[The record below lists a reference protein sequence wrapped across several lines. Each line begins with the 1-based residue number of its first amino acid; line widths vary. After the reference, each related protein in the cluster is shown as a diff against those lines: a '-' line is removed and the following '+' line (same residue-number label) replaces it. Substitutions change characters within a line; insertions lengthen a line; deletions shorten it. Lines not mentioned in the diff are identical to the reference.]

1 MAPLLDVR
9 HLSKEFSRR
18 KGLFGAASVVRAVDD
33 VSFSIDKGETFG
45 LVGESGS
52 GKTTTGRCILRL
64 IEPTKGEVLFDG
76 RDVLQLSRGDLRR
89 ARRDMQI
96 VFQDPY
102 SSLNPRM
109 RVDEIVEEP
118 LVIHK
123 LGSKVERRER
133 VKQLFAL
140 VGLNPDHLRRYPHE
154 FSGGQRQRIGLARA
168 LALNPSLIIADEP
181 VSALDVSVQ
190 AQVVN
195 LLMELQQRL
204 KLTYLF
210 IAHDLRLVE
219 HICSRVAVM
228 YLGRIVEM
236 GETAK
241 LFASPQHPYTRALLS
256 AIPVPDP
263 DAPRQRIV
271 LDLSSFDR
279 SAPLREV
286 AAGHLAAL

>member
-1 MAPLLDVR
+1 MPLLEVR
-9 HLSKEFSRR
+9 HLVKEFSRKR
-18 KGLFGAASVVRAVDD
+18 GIFGGRSVVRAVDG
-33 VSFSIDKGETFG
+33 VSFIVEEGETFG

-64 IEPTKGEVLFDG
+64 IEPTSGEVRFKQE
-76 RDVLQLSRGDLRR
+76 DVLAFDRARMRR

-109 RVDEIVEEP
+109 RVGTIVEEP
-118 LVIHK
+118 LVIHRM
-123 LGSKVERRER
+123 GSRTERLAR
-133 VKQLFAL
+133 VTELFEL
-140 VGLNPDHLRRYPHE
+140 VGLDPTQLARYPHQ

-190 AQVVN
+190 AQVIN
-195 LLMELQQRL
+195 LLMDLQQRL
-204 KLTYLF
+204 SLTYLF
-210 IAHDLRLVE
+210 IAHDLRLVR

-228 YLGRIVEM
+228 YLGKIVEM
-236 GETAK
+236 GATESI
-241 LFASPQHPYTRALLS
+241 FAEPAHPYTRALLS

-263 DAPRQRIV
+263 TAQRQRIV
-271 LDLSSFDR
+271 LDPASFNR
-279 SAPLREV
+279 EAPLREV
-286 AAGHLAAL
+286 AAGHLAAI

>member
-1 MAPLLDVR
+1 MPLLEVR
-9 HLSKEFSRR
+9 RLSKTFSRR
-18 KGLFGAASVVRAVDD
+18 KGLFGAASIVRAVDD
-33 VSFSIDKGETFG
+33 VSFSIEKGETFG

-64 IEPTKGEVLFDG
+64 IEPTGGEVIFDG
-76 RDVLQLSRGDLRR
+76 RDVLKLSRGDLRR
-89 ARRDMQI
+89 ARRDMQV

-109 RVDEIVEEP
+109 RVSDIVEEP
-118 LVIHK
+118 LIIHK
-123 LGSKVERRER
+123 LGSRSERRER

-140 VGLNPDHLRRYPHE
+140 VGLNPDHLERYPHE

-195 LLMELQQRL
+195 LLMELQERL

-228 YLGRIVEM
+228 YLGKIVEM
-236 GETAK
+236 GETSR

-263 DAPRQRIV
+263 DAPRQRLM
-271 LDLSSFDR
+271 LDPASFDR
-279 SAPLREV
+279 AAPLREV
-286 AAGHLAAL
+286 TAGHFAAV

>member
-1 MAPLLDVR
+1 MPLLEVR
-9 HLSKEFSRR
+9 HLVKEFTR
-18 KGLFGAASVVRAVDD
+18 KKALFGGATAVRAVDD
-33 VSFSIDKGETFG
+33 VSFTIERGETFG

-64 IEPTKGEVLFDG
+64 IEPTSGEVMFDG
-76 RDVLQLSRGDLRR
+76 RDVLALSRTEMRA
-89 ARRDMQI
+89 ARRQMQI

-109 RVDEIVEEP
+109 RAGDIVEEP

-123 LGSKVERRER
+123 LGSKAERRGRVRER
-133 VKQLFAL
+133 VEL
-140 VGLNPDHLRRYPHE
+140 VGLNPDQLQRYPHE

-168 LALNPSLIIADEP
+168 LALNPSLVIADEP

-195 LLMELQQRL
+195 LLMDLQQRL
-204 KLTYLF
+204 TLTYLF

-256 AIPVPDP
+256 AIPMPDP
-263 DAPRQRIV
+263 DAPRERIV
-271 LDLSSFDR
+271 LDPGTFNR
-279 SAPLREV
+279 EAPLREV
-286 AAGHLAAL
+286 ATGHFAAL